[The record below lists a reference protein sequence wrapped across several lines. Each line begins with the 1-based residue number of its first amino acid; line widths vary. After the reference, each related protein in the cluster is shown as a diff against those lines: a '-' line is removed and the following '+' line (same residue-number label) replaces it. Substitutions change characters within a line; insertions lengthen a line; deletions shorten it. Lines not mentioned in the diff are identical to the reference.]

1 MILTLAEIDK
11 LKNGDV
17 VIRRKANIAILCAYD
32 AVLDDGKMPEDWKS
46 GTLFQAYT
54 WAKQKTANTGGQIY
68 EIYEDDPSQ
77 SN

>member
-1 MILTLAEIDK
+1 
-11 LKNGDV
+11 
-17 VIRRKANIAILCAYD
+17 
-32 AVLDDGKMPEDWKS
+32 MPEDWKS

-54 WAKQKTANTGGQIY
+54 GAKQKTVNTGGQIY